1 LFYRNLCNSTSNVC
15 SPNINYCGFK
25 IFYGRKNNYKV
36 RLPPVYKSGEFD
48 DSDDD
53 SEHTPPQKKN
63 TPSLVTKQEINL
75 EQMTTVPN

>member
-1 LFYRNLCNSTSNVC
+1 M
-15 SPNINYCGFK
+15 
-25 IFYGRKNNYKV
+25 
-36 RLPPVYKSGEFD
+36 YKSGEFD